1 MGFYVQALY
10 RSKKQDHTRR
20 ERMKRHTLITM
31 AAVAIA
37 ASSWIPVAQAQDS
50 MYMPSMSYRTGPYAG
65 GGTPFAD
72 GYADYF
78 NMLNERDGGIGGVK
92 IVVEECETGYNTQK
106 GVECYEAT
114 KGNGA
119 LAYSPLSTGITLALI
134 PKSPVDQ
141 IPVFSMGYG
150 LSAAA
155 AGEQFPWTFAYPASY
170 WSQMSSI
177 LTYIDSQGGIKGK
190 KIGFIYLDA
199 GYGKEPLPLLDKLSE
214 SMGFSVAKFPVG
226 GKEMQ
231 NQGSQWLNVRKEK
244 PDWMIMWGWGAMNPT
259 AIKEAVKI
267 RFPLDRFIGN
277 WWAGSHADLNA
288 VGESGKGYLSA
299 NFSGI
304 GQDFPAVQDMLKYVV
319 NEGKSKVG
327 SADDVGNVLYNRGM
341 FNAVILAEAITIAQ
355 ATTGKKVINGADMR
369 DGLEAIDLSEARLT
383 ELGLEGF
390 TGAVKGSCEDHEG
403 GGSIFIQQWTGSDW
417 EKITDLI
424 PPMTDIVRPMLE
436 ETAAA
441 YVADKPDWKGQTCS

>member
-1 MGFYVQALY
+1 MN
-10 RSKKQDHTRR
+10 RT
-20 ERMKRHTLITM
+20 TLLTL
-31 AAVAIA
+31 AAGVIA

-134 PKSPVDQ
+134 PKAPVDE

-177 LTYIDSQGGIKGK
+177 LTYIDSNGGIKGK

-199 GYGKEPLPLLDKLSE
+199 GYGKEPLPLLDKLSK
-214 SMGFSVAKFPVG
+214 SMDFTVAKFPVG

-231 NQGSQWLNVRKEK
+231 NQGSQWLNVRKER

-288 VGESGKGYLSA
+288 VGEAGKGYLAA

-319 NEGKSKVG
+319 NEGKSKVA

-341 FNAVILAEAITIAQ
+341 FNAVVLAEAITVAQ
-355 ATTGKKVINGADMR
+355 ATTGKKIITGADMR
-369 DGLEAIDLSEARLT
+369 DGLEAIDLNEARLS

-390 TGAVKGSCEDHEG
+390 TGAVKGSCDDHEG

-436 ETAAA
+436 ETAQA